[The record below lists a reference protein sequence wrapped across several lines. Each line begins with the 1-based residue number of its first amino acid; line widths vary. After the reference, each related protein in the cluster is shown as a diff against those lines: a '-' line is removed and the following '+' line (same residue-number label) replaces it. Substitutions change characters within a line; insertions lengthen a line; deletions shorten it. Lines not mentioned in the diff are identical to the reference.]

1 MNEIKTNKTLSW
13 AGFFFLIGCTLMIVF
28 SQTILPKEWVNFG
41 LVFAILLGILAAG
54 LSAASVSQKVNS

>member
-1 MNEIKTNKTLSW
+1 
-13 AGFFFLIGCTLMIVF
+13 MIVF